1 MNNDIKQKAEHCLN
15 CKTKPCQV
23 GCPLE
28 NDIPEFIKSV
38 KEKDIERAYKVLSKT
53 TVLQPV
59 CGLICPHNSQ
69 CQGSCVHR
77 FKSEPTSVGEL
88 EAYVGRIAIEN
99 NYNYSDE
106 IIEKKNKKVAIIGG
120 GPAGLTCAAFLAR
133 AGYEVTIFEKHNE
146 LGGILNHGI
155 PEFRLDRNILKNTI
169 DKIIKLGIKV
179 ETNKCLGKD
188 ILLSNLEKEYNAIF
202 LAFGANISKKM
213 ELEGENLE
221 GVYGGNKLLEDKL
234 HPVYT
239 GKKVAVIGGGN
250 VAMDCS
256 RTIKNMGAEKVY
268 VIYRRAEEQMPAEKK
283 EIEDA
288 KQEGVEFLFQNNIVK
303 ILPDNSGKK
312 VAKIECIKTQLVER
326 EGELRKV
333 PEDIEGSN
341 YEMDIDYVVM
351 AIGSN
356 PEKEVVNRLGL
367 ELNSKG
373 YIKVDEN
380 YRTSNKKIF
389 AGGDIIGQKATVA
402 WAARSG
408 RKAAEAIIKM
418 LEN

>member
-1 MNNDIKQKAEHCLN
+1 MANEIKENADYCLN

-28 NDIPEFIKSV
+28 NDIPEFIKSI
-38 KEKDIERAYKVLSKT
+38 KEDNIEKAYKVLSKT
-53 TVLQPV
+53 TVLQPI

-69 CQGSCVHR
+69 CQGSCIRR
-77 FKSEPTSVGEL
+77 FKGNPTSIGKL
-88 EAYVGRIAIEN
+88 EAYVGKIAIEK

-106 IIEKKNKKVAIIGG
+106 IKEKKNKKVAIIGG

-133 AGYEVTIFEKHNE
+133 EGYEVTIFEKHNE
-146 LGGILNHGI
+146 LGGILNYGI
-155 PEFRLDRNILKNTI
+155 PEFRLDKNILKNTI
-169 DKIIKLGIKV
+169 KKIIDLGIKL

-188 ILLSNLEKEYNAIF
+188 ILLSNLEKEYDAIF

-213 ELEGENLE
+213 ELEGEDLE
-221 GVYGGNKLLEDKL
+221 GVYGGNKLLEYKL
-234 HPVYT
+234 HPDYKD
-239 GKKVAVIGGGN
+239 KKVAVIGGGN

-256 RTIKNMGAEKVY
+256 RTIKNMGAKKVY

-288 KQEGVEFLFQNNIVK
+288 KKEGVEFLFQNNIVK
-303 ILPDNSGKK
+303 ILSDNENKK
-312 VAKIECIKTQLVER
+312 VKKIECIKTELIEK

-333 PEDIEGSN
+333 PQDIEGSN
-341 YEMDIDYVVM
+341 YEIDIDYVIM
-351 AIGSN
+351 AIGSE
-356 PEKEVVNRLGL
+356 PEKEVVNKLGL

-373 YIKVDEN
+373 YIKVDED

-389 AGGDIIGQKATVA
+389 AGGDLIGQNATVA

-418 LEN
+418 LEQ